1 MWCVRVVWGR
11 SEDVALTVQSGS
23 QQQLPSQ
30 LPSVRSHVHEPTDV
44 TVTVVAVGVS
54 GTAVQSAMGYV
65 GNALVPAASAGLV
78 CASTPALNPATSTTT
93 IVTVSTHAGLL
104 SPAITF
110 TILFTPAPYDSCLVK
125 CACLGLTAAVKNT
138 HAAER

>member
-1 MWCVRVVWGR
+1 M
-11 SEDVALTVQSGS
+11 ALTVQSGS

-44 TVTVVAVGVS
+44 TVTGVAVGVS

-78 CASTPALNPATSTTT
+78 CAMSEGALFITNAACEAYGGS
-93 IVTVSTHAGLL
+93 VESFDDKGMALLRRVKVS
-104 SPAITF
+104 PVF
-110 TILFTPAPYDSCLVK
+110 
-125 CACLGLTAAVKNT
+125 AAV
-138 HAAER
+138 ERRRRAPKAIETQQSR